1 MLKIS
6 NKTFKPIKKR
16 LRLPFKCDNSLS
28 FEFLSRLLKGLFA
41 YQHHHQMLLFAG
53 FDLIKKFFNYISF
66 SNSWVIEM
74 RKSFSTS
81 LIKRVTSLK
90 NLYDFSKV
98 ES

>member
-1 MLKIS
+1 MLKIFHE
-6 NKTFKPIKKR
+6 TFKPIKKR

-66 SNSWVIEM
+66 SNFWVIEK
-74 RKSFSTS
+74 KSFSSTS
-81 LIKRVTSLK
+81 LIKRVTSK